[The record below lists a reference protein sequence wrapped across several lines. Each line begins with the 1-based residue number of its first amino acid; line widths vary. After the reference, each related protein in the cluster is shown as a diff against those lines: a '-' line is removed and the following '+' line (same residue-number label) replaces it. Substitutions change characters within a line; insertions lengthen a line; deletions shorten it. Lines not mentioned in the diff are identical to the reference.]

1 MARKLPLPKTEP
13 LTIKTPSTTKRLT
26 NTLKSRLHAPEPG
39 GFGHFAMGALAIA
52 AALLTASQS
61 NLNQLL
67 ERQVQTLFFEL
78 RGPVAPPENVVI
90 LTIDEDSIAQG
101 TSVYMNDPKKYAFLE
116 PLQRWPWNRVAY
128 AHAIDRLIAAGA
140 RSVAIDLIF
149 DSPSSSADGDRAFLQ
164 ALQRHAG
171 RVTLAAQYEETNTSQ
186 GMLTQL
192 LGPHEMF
199 QTKPMSVGL
208 INYLLEPNSRIHQL
222 GSQFARQMA
231 QTNPSKPPQEWLIG
245 SQTAMPSLAEA
256 TMRTSQ
262 LLYPAPQGR
271 NIFFYGPAGTFK
283 QISFWQVLDPATWET
298 LVQSGAFKDKIVLI
312 GPTFS
317 LSQDFHA
324 APFSDTPLHRQ
335 PISGVEINANAIATL
350 LENKSIA
357 DAIANVPL
365 QGAFVF
371 VTVITAGYVQSRA
384 KRALRR
390 FATAMGIV
398 LLWGSFTYIVF
409 TQGRLILPAAVPMIA
424 IALSG
429 TTYLFIGIVSEKV
442 KLRRTMKDY
451 AGSPLIQEII
461 SKSEQDDLKD
471 LLPEYREQEMFGKK
485 LAGRYTIRKVLGSG
499 GFGETYVA
507 EDTQRPGNPACVV
520 KQLRPN
526 SNNPKLFQLAR
537 RLFKKEAETLEK
549 LGKHEQIPQLLA
561 YFEEEQEF
569 YLVQEFIPGQPLSSE
584 LSLGR
589 QMPEFKVVTILQEL
603 LTILAFVHSHHVIHR
618 DIKPN
623 NIIRRHSDG
632 KLVLIDFGA
641 VKEVSQLAADEGHT
655 GMTVSIGTQG
665 YMPNEQCAG
674 NPRFNSDLYAVG
686 MIGIQALTGL
696 LPSQLMQD
704 KSTGE
709 IPWKHRAQVSYALAG
724 VLNKMVRYDF
734 RDRYQ
739 SATEALQA
747 LQNLGENVLKPS
759 TSSANPLLQ
768 PDPLPLQWEAE
779 TDTPDAPIAAS
790 TQPWPATFGDANSY
804 VPTTEAAAEN
814 DTNLS

>member
-26 NTLKSRLHAPEPG
+26 NSLKSRLHTPEPG
-39 GFGHFAMGALAIA
+39 GFGHFAVGAVAIA

-78 RGPVAPPENVVI
+78 RGPVAPPQDVVI
-90 LTIDEDSIAQG
+90 LAIDEDSIAQG
-101 TSVYMNDPKKYAFLE
+101 RNVYTVDPKKYAFLE
-116 PLQRWPWNRVAY
+116 PLHGWPWNRVAY
-128 AHAIDRLIAAGA
+128 AHAIDRLMAAGA

-149 DSPSSSADGDRAFLQ
+149 DSPSSSADGHRGDRAFQQSLQ
-164 ALQRHAG
+164 QHAG
-171 RVTLAAQYEETNTSQ
+171 RITLAAKYEETNTLQ
-186 GMLTQL
+186 GVLTQL

-199 QTKPMSVGL
+199 QSKPMSAGL
-208 INYLLEPNSRIHQL
+208 INYSVEPDSRIHAL
-222 GSQFARQMA
+222 GSRFAQQIA

-245 SQTAMPSLAEA
+245 SQTIMPSFAEA

-262 LLYPAPQGR
+262 LLYPAPQGE

-283 QISFWQVLDPATWET
+283 QISFWQVLDPAAWEA
-298 LVQSGAFKDKIVLI
+298 LVQRGTFKDKIVLI

-324 APFSDTPLHRQ
+324 APFSDTPLYRQ
-335 PISGVEINANAIATL
+335 SMSGVEINANAIATL

-357 DAIANVPL
+357 DAITNAPL

-371 VTVITAGYVQSRA
+371 VVVIAAGYVQSQA
-384 KRALRR
+384 KRTLRR
-390 FATAMGIV
+390 FVAAMGIV

-409 TQGRLILPAAVPMIA
+409 THGRLILPAAVPMSA

-471 LLPEYREQEMFGKK
+471 LLPQYREQEMFGKK

-507 EDTQRPGNPACVV
+507 NDTQRPGNPACVV

-569 YLVQEFIPGQPLSSE
+569 YLVQEFIPGQPLSNE

-589 QMPEFKVVTILQEL
+589 QMPEFKVITILQEL
-603 LTILAFVHSHHVIHR
+603 LTILVFVHSHHVIHR

-623 NIIRRHSDG
+623 NIIRRHSDA

-641 VKEVSQLAADEGHT
+641 VKEVSQLADEGHT

-696 LPSQLMQD
+696 LPSQLTQD

-747 LQNLGENVLKPS
+747 LQSLGGNVLKPS
-759 TSSANPLLQ
+759 PPQADPLSQ
-768 PDPLPLQWEAE
+768 PDLLPLQWEVE
-779 TDTPDAPIAAS
+779 TDAPIAAS

-804 VPTTEAAAEN
+804 VPTTEAAVER
-814 DTNLS
+814 DPSLD